1 MKVFFVTTGL
11 REEIEVIKKVKPP
24 ALLCS
29 YWYFRNIAIRDLFDQ
44 LGYTPEILL
53 DSGAYSAFTKGKSV
67 SLIDYMAYIKANE
80 NEINQYISLD
90 VIGDPY
96 ITKAYYNI
104 MLGKGF
110 SPIPVYHFG
119 EDIETLR
126 FYVERGSQVVA
137 LGNTVPIRDK
147 GKVALWCDS
156 LKKQFPDV
164 IFHLL
169 GSSSMKI
176 IQSGVVD
183 TCDSSAW
190 YMQAVNGNPRTIGG
204 KSKEAKIERAMYNMT
219 EIMREA
225 T

>member
-1 MKVFFVTTGL
+1 MKVFFVTAGL
-11 REEIEVIKKVKPP
+11 REEIEAIKKVKPP

-29 YWYFRNIAIRDLFDQ
+29 YWYFRNTTIREFFNQ

-67 SLIDYMAYIKANE
+67 SLIDYMAYIKSNK
-80 NEINQYISLD
+80 NEITQYISLD

-96 ITKAYYNI
+96 ITKAYYLI

-110 SPIPVYHFG
+110 SPIPVYHYG
-119 EDIETLR
+119 DDIETLR
-126 FYVERGSQVVA
+126 FYAEQGSKSVA

-147 GKVALWCDS
+147 GKVALWCAS
-156 LKKQFPDV
+156 LKKQFPSV
-164 IFHLL
+164 RFHLL
-169 GSSSMKI
+169 GSSSMKV

-183 TCDSSAW
+183 SCDSSAW
-190 YMQAVNGNPRTIGG
+190 YMQAVNGKPRTIAGR
-204 KSKEAKIERAMYNMT
+204 SKEAKIERAMYNMT